1 MSCSKSEEVI
11 EVIEVNMDLESCI
24 HLKEPATLYTE
35 AATQEWLNSLNLL
48 FMLKSKERLIA
59 EAFPSNLLS

>member
-1 MSCSKSEEVI
+1 
-11 EVIEVNMDLESCI
+11 MDLESCI

-48 FMLKSKERLIA
+48 FMLKSKERPIA
-59 EAFPSNLLS
+59 EAFPSNLLSG